1 MLVIDHV
8 YKKLRTV
15 EQLPR
20 RGRRISLGTEAEHLG
35 QFVCGFPGGYELW
48 RDRLGLSTSYNVFDP
63 EKRRVEL
70 TMHGTRFISN
80 PSSFIIFGVYAR
92 PGNQVRAIE
101 LYEFLI
107 RRLGLTLIS
116 DRNQSP
122 GGQRVW
128 KQLHR
133 KHSLNVYGYNFRTNQ
148 VIDVSGPRLK
158 DAYVTVRELETAKP
172 GTKKALKSRAAN
184 IRLVACLA

>member
-1 MLVIDHV
+1 MLLIDHV

-20 RGRRISLGTEAEHLG
+20 RGRRIPLGTESEHLG

-48 RDRLGLSTSYNVFDP
+48 RDRLGLATSYNVFDP
-63 EKRRVEL
+63 KKRRVEL
-70 TMHGTRFISN
+70 TMHGTRFIGN
-80 PSSFIIFGVYAR
+80 PDSFVIFGVYAR
-92 PGNQVRAIE
+92 PCNQVRAIE

-107 RRLGLTLIS
+107 RRLRLTLVS

-122 GGQRVW
+122 GGQRIW

-133 KHSLNVYGYNFRTNQ
+133 KHSLMVYGYNFRTNQ
-148 VIDVSGPRLK
+148 IVDVTGSKLN
-158 DAYVTVRELETAKP
+158 DAYVTIRELETAEP